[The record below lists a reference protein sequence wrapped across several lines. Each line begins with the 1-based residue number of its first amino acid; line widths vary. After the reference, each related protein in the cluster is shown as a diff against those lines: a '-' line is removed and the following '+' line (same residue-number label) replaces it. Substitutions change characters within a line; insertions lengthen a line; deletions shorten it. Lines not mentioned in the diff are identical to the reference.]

1 MTSSI
6 SSISPIITSP
16 LQDVKPLPA
25 QLSLLPAHPDPQ
37 HRISVIR
44 QNAVPDIKVE
54 LIENFKTEND
64 LPGKTTF
71 EKFL

>member
-1 MTSSI
+1 M
-6 SSISPIITSP
+6 TSP
-16 LQDVKPLPA
+16 LQDIKPFPG
-25 QLSLLPAHPDPQ
+25 QLSLLPAQPE

-64 LPGKTTF
+64 LPGLKPSKKIF
-71 EKFL
+71 